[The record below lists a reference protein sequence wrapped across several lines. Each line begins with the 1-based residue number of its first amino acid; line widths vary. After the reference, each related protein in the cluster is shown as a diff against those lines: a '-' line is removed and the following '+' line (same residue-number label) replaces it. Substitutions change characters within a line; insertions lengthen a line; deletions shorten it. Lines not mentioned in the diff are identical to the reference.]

1 MNHSLL
7 FRLWTPSLMPG
18 LAFTGQGAPG
28 LMTGG
33 SITWGQLCREG
44 CYSRSMTCEEKQV
57 LVKQSH
63 SGLIAHSST
72 GFHPDANNLLLGLPG
87 SWD

>member
-1 MNHSLL
+1 
-7 FRLWTPSLMPG
+7 MPG

-72 GFHPDANNLLLGLPG
+72 GFHPDAIIYFLACRVPG
-87 SWD
+87 TELQRGNGNMSPVS